1 METTAF
7 VAAAPRLVS
16 STTPILS
23 ISSFAPGNSRVTG
36 GSTDGGGAAAPPSS
50 ARTRM
55 GVAVATPSKTTAGV
69 ASALR
74 AAGGVDPT
82 THHVAATLRHA
93 RRPASSADEQV
104 QWERMSPGPT
114 AATAAPAAAPSPG
127 GSDTARAWAASKSVV
142 AGTAAGGGRVG
153 GNAVAADAVAKADA
167 WAAEMAAL
175 RTQNRAAAV
184 PAPRV
189 AAGQPT
195 RSAPAAPPTPTTSY
209 AARMARLS
217 RHASAT
223 AASGAASRR
232 TVTSVHGV
240 TAGTAAGGGR
250 APAAAVAADAA
261 AKADAWA
268 VEMAALRTPAIAAP
282 ACAPTPARRALGTN
296 APTYTPAPVSVPVS
310 TTVRGVP
317 PVTMPAYAARVER
330 LGAHAATTAAATAPP
345 PAAAPAAATASA
357 AAAPADKKRHWF
369 QKLQSKVAAPKQQA
383 AMSPAP
389 VPVAVEV
396 PLAPLLAPELS
407 GSGAGASITGDVVIG
422 GGEGLVP
429 RSQRLVA
436 AAMAVSVSISK
447 GLPTGAKRAAAFS
460 WLLLRR

>member
-1 METTAF
+1 MWG
-7 VAAAPRLVS
+7 
-16 STTPILS
+16 
-23 ISSFAPGNSRVTG
+23 ISEVRQ
-36 GSTDGGGAAAPPSS
+36 
-50 ARTRM
+50 RRQRRC
-55 GVAVATPSKTTAGV
+55 
-69 ASALR
+69 R
-74 AAGGVDPT
+74 AAWRRGGLLSSLLDPRMADLVVTHGVPVDLP
-82 THHVAATLRHA
+82 LEA
-93 RRPASSADEQV
+93 RDVDRVHLAVLQWRAQVRDADEPEQRHRDPDE
-104 QWERMSPGPT
+104 QDGENRSSEGHSERPKGEVDSIDRPT
-114 AATAAPAAAPSPG
+114 VGRSYCAAM
-127 GSDTARAWAASKSVV
+127 ASIGFIGLGVMGYPMAGHLQKAGHSVTV
-142 AGTAAGGGRVG
+142 Y
-153 GNAVAADAVAKADA
+153 N
-167 WAAEMAAL
+167 
-175 RTQNRAAAV
+175 RT
-184 PAPRV
+184 
-189 AAGQPT
+189 T
-195 RSAPAAPPTPTTSY
+195 
-209 AARMARLS
+209 
-217 RHASAT
+217 
-223 AASGAASRR
+223 
-232 TVTSVHGV
+232 
-240 TAGTAAGGGR
+240 
-250 APAAAVAADAA
+250 